1 MSSLGQATLGIC
13 GGGNALALATL
24 GLVPALVGEASDV
37 PPLPIEVVI
46 ARPAPAPREPTKMP
60 NPRPITPDRDTDLHR
75 NPRPSCS
82 LVESFAGLVD
92 DMRQMEVDLGLRY
105 YEVFSVVVR
114 WSGGERDRGTPTVI
128 SEKPFLPVPE
138 VTGMGN
144 VGRDL
149 RSAGN
154 VRRGEIWL
162 RKLSPR
168 YSEDDIVLLFPR
180 ELQSNEEHF
189 IEVRGDARDGSTVR
203 RRFHIAGE
211 PERKPFE
218 WQVRLIKQDEDRT
231 RGGQPR

>member
-1 MSSLGQATLGIC
+1 MSALGQATFGMC
-13 GGGNALALATL
+13 GGGALALATCGLLPAAL
-24 GLVPALVGEASDV
+24 GEISDV

-46 ARPAPAPREPTKMP
+46 TRPAPPPREPTRVP
-60 NPRPITPDRDTDLHR
+60 NPRTITPNRDTTLHR
-75 NPRPSCS
+75 NPRPACS
-82 LVESFAGLVD
+82 LVESFADLVD
-92 DMRQMEVDLGLRY
+92 DMRQMEVDAGLRY

-114 WSGGERDRGTPTVI
+114 WSGGERDRGTATVV
-128 SEKPFLPVPE
+128 SEMAFLPIPE
-138 VTGMGN
+138 VAGMGN
-144 VGRDL
+144 TRRDL
-149 RSAGN
+149 RPAGN
-154 VRRGEIWL
+154 VKRGEIWL

-180 ELQSNEEHF
+180 ELQPGEEHF

-211 PERKPFE
+211 PERKAFE